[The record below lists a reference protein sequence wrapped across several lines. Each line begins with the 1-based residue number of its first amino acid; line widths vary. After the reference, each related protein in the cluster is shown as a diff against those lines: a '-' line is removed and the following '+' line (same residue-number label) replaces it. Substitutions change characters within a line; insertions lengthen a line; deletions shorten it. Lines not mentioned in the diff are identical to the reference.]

1 MDKAKV
7 RIADDG
13 QDTRPAVIGR
23 AAKPA
28 GQSDHKKRAV
38 TALPSTR
45 DSAAKPAGQSGHKK
59 RAATAL
65 PSTRDTMLEIK
76 GMMHSASASMDQ
88 AKVRTADDGQDT
100 RPAVIGRAAKPAGQS
115 DRKKRV
121 VTALPSTWDA
131 MLEIKDTIYV
141 ASADDYRSW
150 RKAHP
155 DEPRR
160 SAGSLVGNLQLAIQE
175 KCHCSTGSA
184 ETSGKSDEPRVPFA
198 VLIGWLVEKMC
209 AHGTDLEEGTE
220 LLWDMVRR
228 EHQVFRFTE
237 IVRMPNGMAD
247 CGSQERSID
256 NTVLNEIMPLVKEA
270 SENAK
275 RTLRLSVG
283 SMGIFR
289 CPWIPWSVD
298 KPAH

>member
-1 MDKAKV
+1 MDQAKV
-7 RIADDG
+7 RTAVNG

-23 AAKPA
+23 CAKPA
-28 GQSDHKKRAV
+28 GQSEHKKRAV

-45 DSAAKPAGQSGHKK
+45 DSAAKSACQCDHKK
-59 RAATAL
+59 RAVAAL
-65 PSTRDTMLEIK
+65 PSTRDTMSEIR
-76 GMMHSASASMDQ
+76 GIIYSASASMDQ

-100 RPAVIGRAAKPAGQS
+100 RPAVIGRAAQPAGQS
-115 DRKKRV
+115 DDKKRAA
-121 VTALPSTWDA
+121 TALPSTRDT
-131 MLEIKDTIYV
+131 MLEIKGMIYS
-141 ASADDYRSW
+141 ASAGDYRSW

-209 AHGTDLEEGTE
+209 AHGTDLEDGKE
-220 LLWDMVRR
+220 LLWDMVQR
-228 EHQVFRFTE
+228 EHQLFRYME
-237 IVRMPNGMAD
+237 ILRKANEMED
-247 CGSQERSID
+247 CGSEERSID
-256 NTVLNEIMPLVKEA
+256 KQVLNEILPLVQEA

-275 RTLRLSVG
+275 RTLRLAVG
-283 SMGIFR
+283 MHGDIQVSPVSMQ
-289 CPWIPWSVD
+289 C
-298 KPAH
+298 